1 MSARR
6 HVFSPGEVGLSLAVL
21 VAVTTVIYGILWWI
35 DFGGMAHPPGPF
47 SLFTTPGAISALS
60 NLGEVT
66 VGILGAALTVV
77 TIIVELASNRYT
89 PRITELFVR
98 DPVNLFMMAFFVCSS
113 VLVVWIEMSLYGGAH
128 PGAMVMAAVG
138 AMTISLLAL
147 LPYFAYVFDFLMPT
161 RVIARIASRCMATLG
176 RIARGSSI
184 PAGRDDVIHSIEQLG
199 DIALN
204 SVESKDKGI
213 VIASVDALA
222 DLAARN
228 LEIKPKLPAGW
239 FETAVLVHDDQDFIA
254 MHADVLQSLETRR
267 TWVDMKILRQ
277 YQAVYEETL
286 IKMRDV
292 NHLVAIRTRLL
303 AAMAAQ
309 KGDRDGFLLSLKF
322 MNTFMRSALNT
333 RDQRSAFNLS
343 SEYRGLAEALIDG
356 GHDDGLVELA
366 NRWMFYGQ
374 LAFKLKLPFILETV
388 AFDLCVVIERAHRA
402 QRPAHTTLLDGFLE
416 IDRAPDAEDAQD
428 ASLRGVR
435 KAQLKLA
442 TYYLLAGAEPEARRI
457 ADDFRVESPL
467 RIHGLIAE
475 LRSVETPEFW
485 EVSDRG
491 TTFEY
496 LPPDR
501 REQLDRIEAW
511 FS

>member
-6 HVFSPGEVGLSLAVL
+6 HVFSLGEVGVSLAVL
-21 VAVTTVIYGILWWI
+21 VATTTTIYGVLWYI
-35 DFGGMAHPPGPF
+35 DFGQMAHPPGPYT
-47 SLFTTPGAISALS
+47 LFTTPGAIGALS

-98 DPVNLFMMAFFVCSS
+98 DPINLFMLSFFVCSS

-128 PGAMVMAAVG
+128 PGAMVMVAVG
-138 AMTISLLAL
+138 AMTVSLLAL

-161 RVIARIASRCMATLG
+161 RVIARIASRCVGALG
-176 RIARGSSI
+176 RVSRGRPVAAARDEVTH
-184 PAGRDDVIHSIEQLG
+184 AIEQLG
-199 DIALN
+199 DIGLN

-213 VIASVDALA
+213 VIATIDALA
-222 DLAARN
+222 DLAATN
-228 LEIKPKLPAGW
+228 MDMKPKLPAGW
-239 FETAVLVHDDQDFIA
+239 FETGPLVEDDQDFIA
-254 MHADVLQSLETRR
+254 MHTDVLQSLERRR

-277 YQAVYEETL
+277 YQAVYDETL
-286 IKMRDV
+286 VKMRDV
-292 NHLVAIRTRLL
+292 NHLVAIRTRRIALQ
-303 AAMAAQ
+303 AAQ
-309 KGDRDGFLLSLKF
+309 KGDREGLLLALKF
-322 MNTFMRSALNT
+322 MNTFMRSALNA

-343 SEYRGLAEALIDG
+343 SEYRGLAEGLIDG
-356 GHDDGLVELA
+356 GHDEALVELA
-366 NRWMFYGQ
+366 ARWQFYGQ

-388 AFDLCVVIERAHRA
+388 AFDLCVVIERAFKAR
-402 QRPAHTTLLDGFLE
+402 RPSHTVLLDGFLE
-416 IDRAPDAEDAQD
+416 IDRAPDSEDAQD

-435 KAQLKLA
+435 KAQIKLA
-442 TYYLLAGAEPEARRI
+442 TFYLLVGADAEARRI

-475 LRSVETPEFW
+475 LRAVQTPEFW

-496 LPPDR
+496 LPPER
-501 REQLDRIEAW
+501 REQLDRLEAW
-511 FS
+511 FN